1 VNEQERSEAERIATT
16 VVGIGNVDNRLHLM
30 AITRK
35 FTYAKT

>member
-1 VNEQERSEAERIATT
+1 MDEHEKAEAERVATT
-16 VVGIGNVDNRLHLM
+16 VAGAGKVDNRLHLM